1 MIASQ
6 RDITSSSL
14 PFVVYPDEDD
24 GDDDDDDGLIIQLD
38 LFFNHTA
45 GIFC

>member
-14 PFVVYPDEDD
+14 PFVVYADADD
-24 GDDDDDDGLIIQLD
+24 DDDDDDGDDAAAVLD
-38 LFFNHTA
+38 YSSGF
-45 GIFC
+45 IF

>member
-14 PFVVYPDEDD
+14 PFVVYPDADA
-24 GDDDDDDGLIIQLD
+24 DDDDDADDAAAGLD
-38 LFFNHTA
+38 YSSGFVF
-45 GIFC
+45 